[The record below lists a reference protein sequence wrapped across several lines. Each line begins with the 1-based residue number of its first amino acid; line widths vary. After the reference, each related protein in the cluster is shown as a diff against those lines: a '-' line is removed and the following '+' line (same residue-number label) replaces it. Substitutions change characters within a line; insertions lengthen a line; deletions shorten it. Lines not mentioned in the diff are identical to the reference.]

1 MLCKLTKR
9 EMHLADCL
17 GRDTVRICNMS
28 GATPRWADDDDGAKR
43 INNNIMAYR
52 GEILFARIF
61 NLDMPTLN
69 VMGDNGV
76 DCWLG
81 DMSVDVKTSMKP
93 QLIFDK
99 KGFKAEAAVAFQQ
112 TDQDDVLDL
121 MGWITKADFNKK
133 FYLHDYG
140 RGERGVVDGEN
151 LNPIESLWLETI
163 TAMAS

>member
-1 MLCKLTKR
+1 MLFKLTR
-9 EMHLADCL
+9 SEMHNADCL
-17 GRDTVRICNMS
+17 GRDTVRICNM
-28 GATPRWADDDDGAKR
+28 GGNKPRWADDDDGAKR

-163 TAMAS
+163 LAIAC

>member
-1 MLCKLTKR
+1 MKFKLTR
-9 EMHLADCL
+9 SEMHCADCL
-17 GRDTVRICNMS
+17 GRDTVRICNMF
-28 GATPRWADDDDGAKR
+28 GNTPRWSDNDGGENR

-52 GEILFARIF
+52 GEVLFARIF
-61 NLDMPTLN
+61 SLEMPTLN

-76 DCWLG
+76 DFFLG
-81 DMSVDVKTSMKP
+81 DMSVDVKTSKNP
-93 QLIFDK
+93 ELIFDK
-99 KGFKAEAAVAFQQ
+99 KGFKSDVAVAFQQ

-133 FYLHDYG
+133 HHLHDYG
-140 RGERGVVDGEN
+140 HGERGVVDGKD